1 MKFTKMVA
9 VFALVLFVSSISFAQ
24 KAPANLRAAI
34 LVKVLAFEK
43 NYKPNGTIYVIGDNE
58 LASQLEASG
67 KFSKVDKGTG
77 APSGSYDVVYCDE
90 AGAVGAVT
98 AYTRSK
104 KVPSLT
110 GVLSLVEKGITVG
123 IGIDGGKPKILMNL
137 SSSQAEGL
145 DWNPAIFNIVTKI

>member
-1 MKFTKMVA
+1 MKATKIFA
-9 VFALVLFVSSISFAQ
+9 VLVLLLFLVSVHFAQ

-43 NYKPNGTIYVIGDNE
+43 NYKPNGAIYVIGDNE
-58 LASQLEASG
+58 LAAQLEASG

-77 APSGSYDVVYCDE
+77 APSGSYDAVYCDD
-90 AGAVGAVT
+90 AGLVGAVT
-98 AYTRSK
+98 AYTKGK

-110 GVLSLVEKGITVG
+110 GVLGLVEKGITVG

>member
-1 MKFTKMVA
+1 MKATKI
-9 VFALVLFVSSISFAQ
+9 FAAFLLFLFLTSVNYAQ

-43 NYKPNGTIYVIGDNE
+43 GYKPNGSILVIGDNE
-58 LASQLEASG
+58 LAAQLEASG
-67 KFSKVDKGTG
+67 KFSKVDKGSG
-77 APSGSYDVVYCDE
+77 APSGSYNAVYCDD
-90 AGAVGAVT
+90 AGLVGAVT
-98 AYTRSK
+98 SYTRSK

-110 GVLSLVEKGITVG
+110 GVLNLVEKGITVG

>member
-1 MKFTKMVA
+1 MLTKKI
-9 VFALVLFVSSISFAQ
+9 FAGIILVLFFVSFSYAQ

-34 LVKVLAFEK
+34 IVKILAFEK
-43 NYKPNGTIYVIGDNE
+43 GYKPNGSIFVIGDND
-58 LASQLEASG
+58 LASQLQASG
-67 KFSKVDKGTG
+67 KFSKVETG
-77 APSGSYDVVYCDE
+77 SSPSGSFNAVYCDD

-98 AYTRSK
+98 SYTRSK

-110 GVLSLVEKGITVG
+110 GVLGLVEKGITVG
-123 IGIDGGKPKILMNL
+123 VGIDGGKPKILMNL